1 MFPTSACCVLSYVQ
15 LFVTLWTVA
24 LQAPLPMEFSR
35 QEYSSGLPFPTPRKL
50 PHPGIQ
56 PGSPA
61 IAGGFF
67 TTEPPGKPIYHCQDY
82 SLNNWLGISL
92 VVHWLKLCASTA
104 GSVGLITGPGTKIPK
119 ATWSGKTTVLIMSPF
134 KKGFSDTL
142 LSPPLVPILE
152 KRKATQSSILA
163 WRISWTVC
171 SMGSQSQ
178 TWLND
183 FHFTCAYKNSTH
195 STRGGSGC
203 HACFNTGIHHSS
215 WKYLLPLLL
224 SYSSEI
230 ALSRYHW
237 SHST

>member
-119 ATWSGKTTVLIMSPF
+119 ATWSGKTTVLIMSLF
-134 KKGFSDTL
+134 KKASVTPYYPHPLCLSWRRERLPSPVFWPGEFHGLYALWGHRVKHDWMTFTL
-142 LSPPLVPILE
+142 LVPIKILPILQGV
-152 KRKATQSSILA
+152 AQVAMPVLTQGFTTLA
-163 WRISWTVC
+163 GNIFSLC
-171 SMGSQSQ
+171 
-178 TWLND
+178 
-183 FHFTCAYKNSTH
+183 CY
-195 STRGGSGC
+195 
-203 HACFNTGIHHSS
+203 
-215 WKYLLPLLL
+215 P
-224 SYSSEI
+224 I
-230 ALSRYHW
+230 AQR
-237 SHST
+237 